1 MKAFEPFP
9 IGKLELKNRLVVS
22 AMVTNY
28 CNPDGTP
35 TEKYLAY
42 HEHKAQGG
50 WGLIITEDYAI
61 APKAGGFTRLPGLW
75 EGSQIQPHQ
84 ELTRRVHQAGG
95 KIVVQIYHAGR
106 ETSSAITGERPVAP
120 LPSGS
125 PPCRKRPGS

>member
-1 MKAFEPFP
+1 MKAFEPFR

-61 APKAGGFTRLPGLW
+61 APKAGDLHGCRDCGKAAKSSPTR
-75 EGSQIQPHQ
+75 S
-84 ELTRRVHQAGG
+84 
-95 KIVVQIYHAGR
+95 
-106 ETSSAITGERPVAP
+106 
-120 LPSGS
+120 
-125 PPCRKRPGS
+125 